1 MYVVYMDC
9 FCAAFIQ
16 FNSNEQFT
24 HINHA
29 YICSYLHDPEPN
41 QNRFI
46 MQSKCVQ
53 RTKPN
58 NAAHI
63 LITSTQARFQKKKK
77 EKEEKNSR
85 KTEKPGS
92 RSSDAANNRHSSG
105 NRFWQNNSPTM
116 NKVPLHKQKI
126 RVLKYHNAG
135 EFSLNC
141 VRGTQK
147 RISFCEGHKKRPQV
161 YSNMQIV
168 ISGLLKCFPFLN
180 PSMWGFIQFLQ
191 GLNCDTSF
199 RDLQFI

>member
-1 MYVVYMDC
+1 MQYIWT
-9 FCAAFIQ
+9 ASASLS
-16 FNSNEQFT
+16 FNSIPTNSLHT
-24 HINHA
+24 SIMHIYVH
-29 YICSYLHDPEPN
+29 SYLHDPEPN

-63 LITSTQARFQKKKK
+63 LITPTQARFQKKKTK
-77 EKEEKNSR
+77 RRKNSR

-116 NKVPLHKQKI
+116 NKVPLYKQKI